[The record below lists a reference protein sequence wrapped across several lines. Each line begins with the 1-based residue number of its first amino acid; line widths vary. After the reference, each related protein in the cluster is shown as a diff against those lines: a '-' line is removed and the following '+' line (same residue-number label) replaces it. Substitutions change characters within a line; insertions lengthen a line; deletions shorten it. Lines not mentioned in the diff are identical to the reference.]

1 MATRS
6 VTMIVDREL
15 ASHNEAG
22 FACNPELVDGNSYVN
37 MYLHHDGYP
46 EYRAVELANWVN
58 HMKNNGIVTDSAKMA
73 SNLVK
78 DFYYGSQYL
87 YPSHVYI
94 DHMYTYIIWTGK
106 ADIWMSCWN
115 QYSSECVF
123 VLKSNDVVRRYE
135 SDYDYTN
142 WEKYKQ
148 NTKQAG

>member
-6 VTMIVDREL
+6 VTMVVDREL
-15 ASHNEAG
+15 ASQNEAG

-87 YPSHVYI
+87 YPSHVDI

-106 ADIWMSCWN
+106 ADIWISCWN

-123 VLKSNDVVRRYE
+123 VLKSNDVVKRYE
-135 SDYDYTN
+135 SDYDYTD

-148 NTKQAG
+148 NTKQY

>member
-58 HMKNNGIVTDSAKMA
+58 HMKKNGIVTDSAKLA

-87 YPSHVYI
+87 YPSHVDI
-94 DHMYTYIIWTGK
+94 DHNYTYVIWTGK
-106 ADIWMSCWN
+106 KDIWISCWN

-135 SDYDYTN
+135 SDYDYTD
-142 WEKYKQ
+142 WQKHK
-148 NTKQAG
+148 

>member
-6 VTMIVDREL
+6 ITMIVDREL

-58 HMKNNGIVTDSAKMA
+58 DMKSNGIVTDSAKIA

-87 YPSHVYI
+87 YPSHVDI

-106 ADIWMSCWN
+106 KDIWISCWN

-123 VLKSNDVVRRYE
+123 VLKSDDVVRRYE
-135 SDYDYTN
+135 SDYDYTD
-142 WEKYKQ
+142 WKKHKQ
-148 NTKQAG
+148 NTKQY

>member
-58 HMKNNGIVTDSAKMA
+58 HMKNTGIVTDSAKIA

-87 YPSHVYI
+87 YPSHVDI
-94 DHMYTYIIWTGK
+94 DHMYTYVIWTGK
-106 ADIWMSCWN
+106 KDIWISCWN

-123 VLKSNDVVRRYE
+123 VLKSNDVVKRYE
-135 SDYDYTN
+135 LDYDYTD

-148 NTKQAG
+148 NTKQY

>member
-58 HMKNNGIVTDSAKMA
+58 HMKNNGIVADSAKIA

-87 YPSHVYI
+87 YPSHVDI

-106 ADIWMSCWN
+106 RDIWISCWN
-115 QYSSECVF
+115 QYSSKCVF
-123 VLKSNDVVRRYE
+123 VLKSDDVIRRYE
-135 SDYDYTN
+135 SDYDYTD
-142 WEKYKQ
+142 WEKHKQ
-148 NTKQAG
+148 NTN

>member
-6 VTMIVDREL
+6 VTMVVDREL

-46 EYRAVELANWVN
+46 EYRGVELANWVN

-87 YPSHVYI
+87 YPSHVDI
-94 DHMYTYIIWTGK
+94 DHTYTYIIWTGK
-106 ADIWMSCWN
+106 ADIWISCWN

-135 SDYDYTN
+135 SDYDYTD

-148 NTKQAG
+148 NTKQY

>member
-6 VTMIVDREL
+6 VTMIVNREL

-58 HMKNNGIVTDSAKMA
+58 HMKNNGIVTDSAKIA

-87 YPSHVYI
+87 YPSHVDI
-94 DHMYTYIIWTGK
+94 DHMYTYVIWTGK
-106 ADIWMSCWN
+106 KDIWISCWN
-115 QYSSECVF
+115 QYKKECVF

-135 SDYDYTN
+135 SDYDYTD
-142 WEKYKQ
+142 WQKHKQ
-148 NTKQAG
+148 NTN

>member
-6 VTMIVDREL
+6 VTMVVDREL

-46 EYRAVELANWVN
+46 EYRGVELANWVN

-87 YPSHVYI
+87 YPSHVDI

-106 ADIWMSCWN
+106 ADIWISCWN

-135 SDYDYTN
+135 SDYDYTD

-148 NTKQAG
+148 NTKQY